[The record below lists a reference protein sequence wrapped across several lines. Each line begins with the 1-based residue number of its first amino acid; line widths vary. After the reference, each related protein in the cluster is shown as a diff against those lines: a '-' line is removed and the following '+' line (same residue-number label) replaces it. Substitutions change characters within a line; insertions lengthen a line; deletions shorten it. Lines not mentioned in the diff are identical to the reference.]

1 MRRERTYGR
10 PGAGWW
16 VHQSV
21 LPSAA
26 ASRASGRSYRGRR
39 RRPRD
44 LDDVY
49 ASDEDASDSGTGSS
63 KPSDPPSPRTEGTLS
78 RSIAPPRRRRS
89 ASITDTQ
96 SETDSDYSSSGSSFA
111 STSTASALSRSS
123 PDSRTLAPQRSR
135 SRREESM
142 RDPKEEEEE
151 GEVMQDVPQ
160 RLEVFQDPF
169 GHWRARGKG
178 ERYRGQSVRSTMCR
192 KLNVKCRFSVLG
204 AVVGKFDGH
213 PRRTMFR
220 LGLNDSTHSSPCSPS
235 GRVNAY
241 ILDHRHRPFPPEQI
255 RETLFPRPGTQ
266 ESTER
271 HSRRFYIRYRCWPG
285 YCSLPLRRHSPCY
298 SCYGKRC
305 GRY

>member
-1 MRRERTYGR
+1 M
-10 PGAGWW
+10 
-16 VHQSV
+16 

-26 ASRASGRSYRGRR
+26 ASRTSGRSYRGRR

-135 SRREESM
+135 SRRKESM
-142 RDPKEEEEE
+142 RDPEEEE

-178 ERYRGQSVRSTMCR
+178 ERYRGQPVRSTMCR

-204 AVVGKFDGH
+204 ALVGKFDGH

-220 LGLNDSTHSSPCSPS
+220 LGLNDSTHCSPCSPS

-255 RETLFPRPGTQ
+255 RETLFPCPGTQ

-285 YCSLPLRRHSPCY
+285 YCSWLLRRHSPCY